1 MATLTLCERSHKMPR
16 IVAIDPGT
24 THTGIVYMDERRII
38 DAKTISYP
46 KACGIDN
53 YLLDERCQNIWR
65 QLEQFLVMH
74 GHDVVVIEGYIPYIT
89 NRGASR
95 ATSHQTPW
103 LVGYLLSSLESIDIT
118 PTIQTSKQVLNP
130 RTKGNLS
137 NQKDLLEQGRF
148 VYEGQKLLTN
158 DHLRC
163 AFLHGL
169 YYLIDTGEV
178 IA

>member
-1 MATLTLCERSHKMPR
+1 MPS

-24 THTGIVYMDERRII
+24 TNTGIVYMDEHRVI
-38 DAKTISYP
+38 DIKTIHYP
-46 KACGIDN
+46 KSCGIDN
-53 YLLDERCQNIWR
+53 NLLDSRCKNIWR

-74 GHDVVVIEGYIPYIT
+74 SHEVVVIEGFIPYP
-89 NRGASR
+89 GMR
-95 ATSHQTPW
+95 AAKSTSHQTPW
-103 LVGYLLSSLESIDIT
+103 LVGYLLRGLEAAGEE
-118 PTIQTSKQVLNP
+118 PVIQTSKQVLNP

-137 NQKDLLEQGRF
+137 NQKDLLEQRRF

-169 YYLIDTGEV
+169 YYLIGTGEV

>member
-1 MATLTLCERSHKMPR
+1 MPS

-24 THTGIVYMDERRII
+24 TNTGIVYMNEHRVI
-38 DAKTISYP
+38 DVKTIHYP
-46 KACGIDN
+46 KSCGVDN
-53 YLLDERCQNIWR
+53 YLLDSRCQNIWR

-74 GHDVVVIEGYIPYIT
+74 GHEVVVIEGFVPYPGMRT
-89 NRGASR
+89 AKS
-95 ATSHQTPW
+95 TSHQTPW
-103 LVGYLLSSLESIDIT
+103 LVGYLLRGLEST
-118 PTIQTSKQVLNP
+118 GEVPVIQTSKQVLNP

-137 NQKDLLEQGRF
+137 NQKDLLECRRF

-169 YYLIDTGEV
+169 YYLIGTGEV

>member
-1 MATLTLCERSHKMPR
+1 MPS

-24 THTGIVYMDERRII
+24 TNTGIVYMNEHRVI
-38 DAKTISYP
+38 DAKTIHYP
-46 KACGIDN
+46 KSCGIDN
-53 YLLDERCQNIWR
+53 NLLDARCQSIWR

-74 GHDVVVIEGYIPYIT
+74 GHDVVVIEGFVPYPGM
-89 NRGASR
+89 RVAKS
-95 ATSHQTPW
+95 TSHQTPW
-103 LVGYLLSSLESIDIT
+103 LVGYLLRGLEAAGAD
-118 PTIQTSKQVLNP
+118 PVIQTSKQVLNP
-130 RTKGNLS
+130 RIKGNLS
-137 NQKDLLEQGRF
+137 NQKDLLEQRRF

-169 YYLIDTGEV
+169 YYLIGTGEV

>member
-1 MATLTLCERSHKMPR
+1 MPS

-24 THTGIVYMDERRII
+24 TNTGIVYMNEHRVI
-38 DAKTISYP
+38 DVKTIHYP
-46 KACGIDN
+46 KSCGVDN
-53 YLLDERCQNIWR
+53 YLLDSRCQNIWR

-74 GHDVVVIEGYIPYIT
+74 GHSVVVIEGFIPYVGMR
-89 NRGASR
+89 NAKS
-95 ATSHQTPW
+95 TSHQTPW
-103 LVGYLLSSLESIDIT
+103 LVGYLLRGLEAAGEV
-118 PTIQTSKQVLNP
+118 PVIQTSKQVLNP

-137 NQKDLLEQGRF
+137 NQKDLLETRRF

-169 YYLIDTGEV
+169 YYLIGTGEV

>member
-1 MATLTLCERSHKMPR
+1 MATLTLCERSYKMPR

-24 THTGIVYMDERRII
+24 THTGIVYMDDRRVI

-74 GHDVVVIEGYIPYIT
+74 GHDVVVIEGFVPYP
-89 NRGASR
+89 GMR
-95 ATSHQTPW
+95 AAKSTSHQTPW
-103 LVGYLLSSLESIDIT
+103 LVGYLLRGLEGINIV
-118 PTIQTSKQVLNP
+118 PVIQTSKQVLNP

-137 NQKDLLEQGRF
+137 NQKDLLEQRRF

-169 YYLIDTGEV
+169 YYLIGTGEV

>member
-1 MATLTLCERSHKMPR
+1 MPS

-24 THTGIVYMDERRII
+24 TNTGIVYMNEHRVI
-38 DAKTISYP
+38 DVKTIHYP
-46 KACGIDN
+46 KSCGIDN
-53 YLLDERCQNIWR
+53 NLLDARCQSIWR

-74 GHDVVVIEGYIPYIT
+74 GHDAVVIEGFVPYPGM
-89 NRGASR
+89 RVAKS
-95 ATSHQTPW
+95 TSHQTPW
-103 LVGYLLSSLESIDIT
+103 LVGYLLRGLEAAGADPI
-118 PTIQTSKQVLNP
+118 IQTSKQVLNP
-130 RTKGNLS
+130 RSKGNLS
-137 NQKDLLEQGRF
+137 YQKDLLEQRRF

-169 YYLIDTGEV
+169 YYLIGAGEI

>member
-1 MATLTLCERSHKMPR
+1 MPR

-24 THTGIVYMDERRII
+24 THTGIVYMDEHRVI

-74 GHDVVVIEGYIPYIT
+74 GQDAVVIEGYIPYVT

-103 LVGYLLSSLESIDIT
+103 LVGYLLSSL
-118 PTIQTSKQVLNP
+118 
-130 RTKGNLS
+130 R
-137 NQKDLLEQGRF
+137 
-148 VYEGQKLLTN
+148 
-158 DHLRC
+158 
-163 AFLHGL
+163 A
-169 YYLIDTGEV
+169 
-178 IA
+178 

>member
-1 MATLTLCERSHKMPR
+1 MPR
-16 IVAIDPGT
+16 IVAIDPGAT
-24 THTGIVYMDERRII
+24 NTGIVYMDEHRVI
-38 DAKTISYP
+38 DVKTIHYP
-46 KACGIDN
+46 KSCGIDN
-53 YLLDERCQNIWR
+53 NLLDSRCQNIWR

-74 GHDVVVIEGYIPYIT
+74 CQDAVVIEGYIPYVT

-103 LVGYLLSSLESIDIT
+103 LVGYLLRGLEGIDIV
-118 PTIQTSKQVLNP
+118 PVIQTSKQVLNP

-137 NQKDLLEQGRF
+137 NQKDLLEQRRY

-169 YYLIDTGEV
+169 YYLVGEGEV